1 MASLPL
7 GPDQGGA
14 LVQPGGD
21 GTPQVFKWGRDRYGG
36 GGGRLGFGV
45 LGGGTEVG
53 IGGPALPWREV
64 LEPRAEEG

>member
-21 GTPQVFKWGRDRYGG
+21 GTPQVFKWGRDR
-36 GGGRLGFGV
+36 
-45 LGGGTEVG
+45 
-53 IGGPALPWREV
+53 
-64 LEPRAEEG
+64 

>member
-21 GTPQVFKWGRDRYGG
+21 GTPQVLRGG
-36 GGGRLGFGV
+36 EIDKG
-45 LGGGTEVG
+45 EVWEARG
-53 IGGPALPWREV
+53 
-64 LEPRAEEG
+64 